1 MNSSGTTTPRRRT
14 LIAIACLTPLA
25 LWATLPGCAS
35 YANYPPIGTAKDDA
49 AVNDP
54 NVAPV
59 PTIMRTSLL
68 HVIDRFPVEGDFVV
82 NLPEGMTV
90 RRAQEFMLKLGQP
103 RASLPQAETETR
115 PVYHITRVW
124 LRPGGT
130 SEVEILRPVFGVGT
144 PGDQA
149 EFQPVTVRLRHTPLE
164 PYKVDS
170 VRVWPIGIA
179 VPPPL
184 FGWGEANSR

>member
-1 MNSSGTTTPRRRT
+1 MTTART
-14 LIAIACLTPLA
+14 RKIQQLAPIGFAGLIVLA
-25 LWATLPGCAS
+25 ALAGPSGCAS
-35 YANYPPIGTAKDDA
+35 YANYPPIGTAQDDA

-59 PTIMRTSLL
+59 PTLMRTALL
-68 HVIDRFPVEGDFVV
+68 HVVDRFPVEGDFVV
-82 NLPEGMTV
+82 NLPEGMTA
-90 RRAQEFMLKLGQP
+90 RRAHEFMLKLGQP

-184 FGWGEANSR
+184 FGWDEAG

>member
-1 MNSSGTTTPRRRT
+1 MKTSRIGSTRQLAHLWITALLG
-14 LIAIACLTPLA
+14 AGVLTGQ
-25 LWATLPGCAS
+25 PGCAS

-59 PTIMRTSLL
+59 PTAIRVALE
-68 HVIDRFPVEGDFVV
+68 HVISRFPVEGEFVV

-90 RRAQEFMLKLGQP
+90 RRAEELMMKLGDP
-103 RASLPQAETETR
+103 RARLPRAETESL
-115 PVYHITRVW
+115 PVYHVTRVW
-124 LRPGGT
+124 LRPAGNA
-130 SEVEILRPVFGVGT
+130 EVEILRPVFGVGA

-149 EFQPVTVRLRHTPLE
+149 EFQPVTVRLRRTPLE
-164 PYKVDS
+164 PFEVDS

-184 FGWGEANSR
+184 FGWNQGA

>member
-1 MNSSGTTTPRRRT
+1 MTASRTHTVRTRT
-14 LIAIACLTPLA
+14 LAALVGTLTLA
-25 LWATLPGCAS
+25 AAGMLSGCAS
-35 YANYPPIGTAKDDA
+35 YANYPAIGTAKDDA

-59 PTIMRTSLL
+59 PTLMRTALL
-68 HVIDRFPVEGDFVV
+68 HVVNRFPVEGDYVV
-82 NLPEGMTV
+82 NLPEGMTA
-90 RRAQEFMLKLGQP
+90 RRAQEFMMKLGDP
-103 RASLPQAETETR
+103 RARLPQAESESL

-130 SEVEILRPVFGVGT
+130 SEVEILRPVYGVGA

-149 EFQPVTVRLRHTPLE
+149 EFQPVTVRLRRTPLE

-184 FGWGEANSR
+184 FGWDGSAR

>member
-1 MNSSGTTTPRRRT
+1 MTASRLARFAFRT
-14 LIAIACLTPLA
+14 VVALAACA
-25 LWATLPGCAS
+25 AVAGCAS
-35 YANYPPIGTAKDDA
+35 YANYPPLGTAKDDA

-54 NVAPV
+54 NVSPV
-59 PTIMRTSLL
+59 PSIMRIALA
-68 HVIDRFPVEGDFVV
+68 HVIERFPVEGDFVV

-90 RRAQEFMLKLGQP
+90 RRAQELMLKLGDP
-103 RASLPQAETETR
+103 RANLPQAEVETR

-149 EFQPVTVRLRHTPLE
+149 EFQPVTVRLRRTPLE

-184 FGWGEANSR
+184 FGWGDAAN